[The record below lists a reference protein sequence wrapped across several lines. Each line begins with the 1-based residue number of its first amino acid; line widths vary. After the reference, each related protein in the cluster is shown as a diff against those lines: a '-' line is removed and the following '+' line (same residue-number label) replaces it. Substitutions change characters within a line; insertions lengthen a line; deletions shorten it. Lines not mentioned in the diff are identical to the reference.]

1 MKQIDLLNTPQA
13 KLLVEDNV
21 AAVTSDTELLTVSSA
36 IYNGGFKRVKA
47 ILNIQVPEGYS
58 DLQLHE
64 DPLHLVQI
72 SSQKVGVSK
81 DFLAM
86 ITAAK
91 IRNMVHTAKT
101 DHGVT
106 VNVVA
111 TAGASHGESAGE
123 RINADHLDGTINI
136 IVLINAKP
144 TDSCLVAAFVTAT
157 EAKTAALNDLD
168 IRSRYS
174 GEAAT
179 GSITDSLS
187 VATTGPGPAVELG
200 GPASKLGQLVG
211 SCVRAAVFE
220 ALQKQ
225 DGTLPSRS
233 VTERLK
239 ARHQSVDK
247 LASEFSKLKT
257 LHADERA
264 LTEKLNNALRN
275 PLHVSCLL
283 AAAKLDDD
291 VKKGIVPIEFGNV
304 GDASERFGSLVSK
317 DRKARDIS
325 KSELETVD
333 VSPFLKQTLLRMFLD
348 ETNDSSKAFVQPVAP

>member
-1 MKQIDLLNTPQA
+1 MKQINLFNTPQA

-21 AAVTSDTELLTVSSA
+21 AAVTSEAGLLTVSSA

-58 DLQLHE
+58 DVQLHE
-64 DPLHLVQI
+64 DPLHLVRI
-72 SSQKVGVSK
+72 SSKKVGVSE
-81 DFLAM
+81 DYLAM

-91 IRNMVHTAKT
+91 IRNMMHVAKS
-101 DHGVT
+101 DDGIT

-123 RINADHLDGTINI
+123 AINADHLDGTINI
-136 IVLINAKP
+136 IVLINANP

-157 EAKTAALNDLD
+157 EAKTSALNDLD

-187 VATTGPGPAVELG
+187 VATTGTGPAVELG

-211 SCVRAAVFE
+211 ACVREAVYV

-233 VTERLK
+233 VVVRLK
-239 ARHQSVDK
+239 ARHVPVEK
-247 LASEFSKLKT
+247 LAAEFSKVKSLHMDEET
-257 LHADERA
+257 LTKRLDAA
-264 LTEKLNNALRN
+264 LPN
-275 PLHVSCLL
+275 PLYASFLL

-291 VKKGIVPIEFGNV
+291 VKIDVIPAEFGDI
-304 GDASERFGSLVSK
+304 GDVSERFGSLTLKSK
-317 DRKARDIS
+317 RSEEIP
-325 KSELETVD
+325 KSELDEVD
-333 VSPFLKQTLLRMFLD
+333 VPPFLKNVLLRILLN
-348 ETNDSSKAFVQPVAP
+348 EAS

>member
-1 MKQIDLLNTPQA
+1 MKVTDLLNTPA
-13 KLLVEDNV
+13 KLIVEENV
-21 AAVTSDTELLTVSSA
+21 IAVTSEAGLTTVSSA
-36 IYNGGFKRVKA
+36 IYNGGFKKVNA

-58 DLQLHE
+58 DIKLHE
-64 DPLHLVQI
+64 DPLHLVKI
-72 SSQKVGVSK
+72 SSAKVNVH
-81 DFLAM
+81 DNYLAM

-91 IRNMVHTAKT
+91 VSNRHYVAKT
-101 DHGVT
+101 DGNTT

-123 RINADHLDGTINI
+123 PISAEHLDGTINI
-136 IVLINAKP
+136 IVIINGNP

-168 IRSRYS
+168 IRSRYN

-187 VATTGPGPAVELG
+187 VAATNTGVTIELG

-211 SCVRAAVFE
+211 SCVREAVKE

-233 VTERLK
+233 VAERLK
-239 ARHQSVDK
+239 AKHLPVEK
-247 LASEFSKLKT
+247 LAEELAKNKNLNMSEEAVAK
-257 LHADERA
+257 E
-264 LTEKLNNALRN
+264 LNIILAS
-275 PLHVSCLL
+275 PLYASFLL

-291 VKKGIVPIEFGNV
+291 VKKGLIPMEFGDVV
-304 GDASERFGSLVSK
+304 GVSEQFGSLVSE
-317 DRKARDIS
+317 S
-325 KSELETVD
+325 
-333 VSPFLKQTLLRMFLD
+333 
-348 ETNDSSKAFVQPVAP
+348 DSSKKKGQEEIVKNCLDGVDLPPFTKQALLNILKSESQ

>member
-1 MKQIDLLNTPQA
+1 MRRQDTKKIDLLNTPQA
-13 KLLVEDNV
+13 KLVVEDNV
-21 AAVTSDTELLTVSSA
+21 AAVVSDTGFLTISSA

-47 ILNIQVPEGYS
+47 ILNIQVPDGYS

-64 DPLHLVQI
+64 DPFHLVKI
-72 SSQKVGVSK
+72 SSQKIDVSK

-91 IRNMVHTAKT
+91 IKNMVHKSKSE
-101 DHGVT
+101 DGIS

-123 RINADHLDGTINI
+123 SIIADHLDGTINI
-136 IVLINAKP
+136 IVLIHATP

-187 VATTGPGPAVELG
+187 VATTGTGPTVELG
-200 GPASKLGQLVG
+200 GPASKLGQLIG
-211 SCVRAAVFE
+211 SCVRSAVFE

-225 DGTLPSRS
+225 DGTLPSRPVS
-233 VTERLK
+233 DRLK
-239 ARHQSVDK
+239 ARHQSVER

-257 LHADERA
+257 LNADEKA
-264 LTEKLNNALRN
+264 LTEKMNAAIRN
-275 PLHVSCLL
+275 PIYALSLL

-291 VKKGIVPIEFGNV
+291 VKKGLVPSEF
-304 GDASERFGSLVSK
+304 R
-317 DRKARDIS
+317 I
-325 KSELETVD
+325 SELSDNFGGLIPIRGKIEEIPNKELEAVD
-333 VSPFLKQTLLRMFLD
+333 VPPFLKKTLLRVLL
-348 ETNDSSKAFVQPVAP
+348 NDMSDS

>member
-1 MKQIDLLNTPQA
+1 MKEIDLLNTPQA
-13 KLLVEDNV
+13 KLLIEDNV
-21 AAVTSDTELLTVSSA
+21 AAVTSETGLLTVSSA

-47 ILNIQVPEGYS
+47 ILNIQVPEDYS
-58 DLQLHE
+58 DVQLHN
-64 DPLHLVQI
+64 DPLHLVKI
-72 SSQKVGVSK
+72 SSKKVGVSEN
-81 DFLAM
+81 FLAM

-91 IRNMVHTAKT
+91 INNMMHVAKT
-101 DHGVT
+101 DGVIT

-123 RINADHLDGTINI
+123 PINADQLDGTINI
-136 IVLINAKP
+136 IVLINASL

-187 VATTGPGPAVELG
+187 VATTGTGPAVELG

-211 SCVRAAVFE
+211 SCVRAAVYE

-233 VTERLK
+233 VTARLG
-239 ARHQSVDK
+239 ARHQSVER
-247 LASEFSKLKT
+247 LASEFAKAGR
-257 LHADERA
+257 LHANESVVA
-264 LTEKLNNALRN
+264 EKLNSALADPVNASW
-275 PLHVSCLL
+275 VL

-291 VKKGIVPIEFGNV
+291 VKKGLIPLEFGSV
-304 GDASERFGSLVSK
+304 ARASKQFADLFSK
-317 DRKARDIS
+317 DQTYERIPDYV
-325 KSELETVD
+325 LEAVN
-333 VSPFLKQTLLRMFLD
+333 VSPFLKQTVFKVLLR
-348 ETNDSSKAFVQPVAP
+348 ETPRKL

>member
-1 MKQIDLLNTPQA
+1 MKTIDLLNTPQA

-21 AAVTSDTELLTVSSA
+21 AAVTSDAGLLTVSSA

-47 ILNIQVPEGYS
+47 ILNVSVPEGYS
-58 DLQLHE
+58 DIDLHE
-64 DPLHLVQI
+64 DPLRLVRMSAGKI
-72 SSQKVGVSK
+72 GVSE
-81 DFLAM
+81 DYLAM

-91 IRNMVHTAKT
+91 IRNMMHVAKT
-101 DHGVT
+101 DGDIT

-123 RINADHLDGTINI
+123 TINADHLDGTINI
-136 IVLINAKP
+136 IVVINANP

-187 VATTGPGPAVELG
+187 VATTGTGPTVELG

-211 SCVRAAVFE
+211 SCVREAVYV

-233 VTERLK
+233 VAARLK
-239 ARHQSVDK
+239 ARHVSVEK
-247 LASEFSKLKT
+247 LAAEFSKVES
-257 LHADERA
+257 LHADEET
-264 LTEKLNNALRN
+264 LTKRLNSVLSN
-275 PLHVSCLL
+275 PLYASFLL
-283 AAAKLDDD
+283 AATKLDDD
-291 VKKGIVPIEFGNV
+291 VKMGLVPAEFGDV
-304 GDASERFGSLVSK
+304 TDASDKFGGLVCEK
-317 DRKARDIS
+317 TKEIP
-325 KSELETVD
+325 KSELDAVD
-333 VSPFLKQTLLRMFLD
+333 VPPFLKQTLLKMLLI
-348 ETNDSSKAFVQPVAP
+348 EAS

>member
-1 MKQIDLLNTPQA
+1 MKTIELLNTPQA
-13 KLLVEDNV
+13 KLIVEDNV
-21 AAVTSDTELLTVSSA
+21 AAVTSEAGLLTVSSA

-58 DLQLHE
+58 DVQLHD
-64 DPLHLVQI
+64 DPMHLVRI
-72 SSQKVGVSK
+72 SSQKVGVSE

-91 IRNMVHTAKT
+91 IKNMMHVAKT
-101 DHGVT
+101 DGDIT

-123 RINADHLDGTINI
+123 PINADHLDGTINI
-136 IVLINAKP
+136 IVLINANP

-187 VATTGPGPAVELG
+187 VATTGTGPTVELG

-211 SCVRAAVFE
+211 SCVREAVYQ

-225 DGTLPSRS
+225 DGTLPTRS
-233 VTERLK
+233 VAARLK
-239 ARHQSVDK
+239 ARHVSVEK
-247 LASEFSKLKT
+247 LASEYSKVKSLNT
-257 LHADERA
+257 DEEA
-264 LTEKLNNALRN
+264 LTKRLTEALSN
-275 PLHVSCLL
+275 PLYASFLL

-291 VKKGIVPIEFGNV
+291 VRKGAVPAELGDIADVSEKFG
-304 GDASERFGSLVSK
+304 GLVCQN
-317 DRKARDIS
+317 IMGIP
-325 KSELETVD
+325 KSELDTVD
-333 VSPFLKQTLLRMFLD
+333 VPPFLKQALLKILLN
-348 ETNDSSKAFVQPVAP
+348 ETS

>member
-13 KLLVEDNV
+13 KLIVEDNV
-21 AAVTSDTELLTVSSA
+21 AAIISDAGFLTVSSA

-47 ILNIQVPEGYS
+47 ILNIQVPDGYS

-64 DPLHLVQI
+64 DPLHLVKI
-72 SSQKVGVSK
+72 SSQKVGVSD

-91 IRNMVHTAKT
+91 IKNMMHIAKT
-101 DHGVT
+101 EGGIT

-123 RINADHLDGTINI
+123 PINADHLDGTINI
-136 IVLINAKP
+136 IVLINANP
-144 TDSCLVAAFVTAT
+144 TDSCLVATFVTAT

-187 VATTGPGPAVELG
+187 VATTGTGPTIELG
-200 GPASKLGQLVG
+200 GPASKLGQLIG
-211 SCVRAAVFE
+211 SCVRTAVFE

-225 DGTLPSRS
+225 DGTFPSRS
-233 VTERLK
+233 VAARLK
-239 ARHQSVDK
+239 ARHQSIDK
-247 LASEFSKLKT
+247 LASEFSKMKT
-257 LHADERA
+257 LHADEKA
-264 LTEKLNNALRN
+264 ITDKLKATLKR
-275 PLHVSCLL
+275 PLYASCLL

-291 VKKGIVPIEFGNV
+291 ILKGMVPEEFCSV
-304 GDASERFGSLVSK
+304 ADVSEQFGKLVS
-317 DRKARDIS
+317 RDKKIEDIP
-325 KSELETVD
+325 KSDLETVN
-333 VSPFLKQTLLRMFLD
+333 VTPFLKQTLLRMLL
-348 ETNDSSKAFVQPVAP
+348 NDIP